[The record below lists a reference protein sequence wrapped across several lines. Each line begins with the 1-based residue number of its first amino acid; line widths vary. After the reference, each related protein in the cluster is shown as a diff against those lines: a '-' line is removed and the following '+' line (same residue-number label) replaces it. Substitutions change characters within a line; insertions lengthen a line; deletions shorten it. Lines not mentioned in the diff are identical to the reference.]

1 MPSRHAQ
8 RPHAQDGIADLEHFY
23 EAHQDDDRVVK
34 AIAAELKHRS
44 TERARRLA
52 ARIASAHQDLHGA
65 HGGPQRPPLDG
76 GAPSTAPKPP
86 PVTPPRAHTPAPVP
100 AMSSTPRPSAP
111 PGSTPAP
118 STDDLETKAALL
130 ALESVPY
137 AGATGPKDS
146 PNAILS
152 AWVSLEVLAPLTYKD
167 PVKLVG
173 DDRSCIAKIDN
184 GQLPW
189 FRGETSRRNYKL
201 FYLVILGEVNMDTSM
216 ADLLRTFGDDEE
228 MPKRQGT
235 RAPIALAIVDKDG
248 MLVGLETV
256 AVSSFAWGVPV
267 ALRGKMGS
275 LGRWPDAER
284 ILCEQLHQR
293 LDRVDRDGN
302 ALPLDLKTI
311 NECHIWLQK
320 TLGLRPDHVFPP
332 SFVARLYHYYRLPGA
347 PDSPLINSFYIGDLV
362 KARRMVDAGAA
373 PQTIK
378 RYLSVLKP
386 DPSGDLLQN
395 KSGIAELIAPSRF
408 PLARWPSRGGH
419 HLVTLQQAAVNTA
432 RTEFL
437 DDKEGILAVNGP
449 PGTGKTTLLRDLV
462 AHCATSRA
470 AKLVEFDD
478 PEKAFIQTGEQIR
491 VGDGAFLRLY
501 GLDPR
506 IKGFELVVAS
516 SNNKAVENVSKEL
529 PAGKSIEPGPTY
541 FTSVA
546 KVVCGDENN
555 PSADPADEPWGLVAA
570 VLGNGANKAAFQQ
583 KFWWHA
589 DYGFPIYLK
598 AARGMDVSREEFAG
612 EGKLPKKVLPPIV
625 AAERPL
631 NGDAALQQW
640 QKARKSFTE
649 LKSGI
654 EAKLTKLE
662 EARALP
668 PKVTKAQA
676 EVTRRR
682 DEQMASAQLLETA
695 DAAYALAVET
705 AGKTKAASVAVEREL
720 MAMHAVR
727 PGFFARLFRT
737 EAFRR
742 WKYEVSIKESTHQ
755 DVDGAHKD
763 AQVQLATATQ
773 RKKQCADALAT
784 ATDQLG
790 KVERVFDTLSDMLRD
805 AMDSIG
811 DRFVDSRFFG
821 RGHGEWN
828 LAAPWLDDQIHK
840 EREKLFTVA
849 MDVHKAFV
857 TVAAQKVQHNLGV
870 LMTAMQ
876 SGVFQDQAKR
886 QLLADL
892 WSTLFLVIPVVSTTF
907 ASVDRMLGDLSPGA
921 LGWLLVDEAGQA
933 TPQAA
938 VGALMRARR
947 AVVVGDPLQIPPVVT
962 IPEKLISQIA
972 QHYGVTRDRWC
983 APEASVQT
991 LADSA
996 TPIKAHFSTS
1006 TGTREVGMPLLVHR
1020 RCQDPMFS
1028 VSNAIAYD
1036 GQMVHA
1042 AGSDKAGRVATALG
1056 PSTWF
1061 DVSGNATSKWSPE
1074 EGQAVMKLLRQLA
1087 RAGIQNPDVYVISPF
1102 RVVAHEMRQLLRAE
1116 PELFRAFGVDE
1127 RKWLDE
1133 RVGTIHTFQGKEAE
1147 AVIAVL
1153 GAPMTSQNGARRWA
1167 SSTPNILNVMV
1178 SRAKSRLYVVG
1189 SHAAWSGVGHFAE
1202 LARCVPTG
1210 NFRS

>member
-1 MPSRHAQ
+1 MPPRHFQ
-8 RPHAQDGIADLEHFY
+8 RPHAQDGISDLERVY
-23 EAHQDDDRVVK
+23 EAHHDDKRVVN
-34 AIAAELKHRS
+34 AIAAELRHRS

-52 ARIASAHQDLHGA
+52 ARIASAHQDRHRED
-65 HGGPQRPPLDG
+65 GPQSFPIDARGLD
-76 GAPSTAPKPP
+76 AV
-86 PVTPPRAHTPAPVP
+86 PVLPRTTSPRAPAPVP
-100 AMSSTPRPSAP
+100 AAATPPTAPRPSAP
-111 PGSTPAP
+111 LASAPAP
-118 STDDLETKAALL
+118 STDDPETKSALL
-130 ALESVPY
+130 ALESASYV
-137 AGATGPKDS
+137 GTTGPNDS
-146 PNAILS
+146 PSAILS
-152 AWVSLEVLAPLTYKD
+152 AWISLEVLAPLTYKD
-167 PVKLVG
+167 PVKLAG
-173 DDRSCIAKIDN
+173 DDRSCIAKLDG

-189 FRGETSRRNYKL
+189 LRGEKSRPNRKL
-201 FYLVILGEVNMDTSM
+201 FYLVVFGEVNMDTSM
-216 ADLLRTFGDDEE
+216 VDLLRGFGDDEE

-235 RAPIALAIVDKDG
+235 RAPIAMAIVDKDG
-248 MLVGLETV
+248 MLVDLESV
-256 AVSSFAWGVPV
+256 AVSSFGWGVPV
-267 ALRGKMGS
+267 VLRGKMGS
-275 LGRWPDAER
+275 LGRWPDAEKF
-284 ILCEQLHQR
+284 LCEQLYRR

-311 NECHIWLQK
+311 NDCHIWLQK

-332 SFVARLYHYYRLPGA
+332 SYVVRLYRYYRLPGA
-347 PDSPLINSFYIGDLV
+347 PDLPLINSFYIGDLV
-362 KARRMVDAGAA
+362 KARQMVDANTA

-378 RYLSVLKP
+378 RYLSMLRP
-386 DPSGDLLQN
+386 THSGDLLQD
-395 KSGIAELIAPSRF
+395 KFLIADLIAPSRF

-419 HLVTLQQAAVNTA
+419 HLVTLQQAAVNTV

-437 DDKEGILAVNGP
+437 DGKEGILAVNGP

-462 AHCATSRA
+462 AHCVTSRA

-478 PEKAFIQTGEQIR
+478 PENAFIQTGQQIR

-501 GLDPR
+501 GLAPS
-506 IKGFELVVAS
+506 IKGFELLVAS

-529 PAGKSIEPGPTY
+529 PASKSIEPGSKY
-541 FTSVA
+541 FTSMA
-546 KVVCGDENN
+546 KIVCGDENN
-555 PSADPADEPWGLVAA
+555 PPTDPVDEPWGLIAA
-570 VLGNGANKAAFQQ
+570 VLGNGANRAAFQQ
-583 KFWWHA
+583 KFWWHP

-612 EGKLPKKVLPPIV
+612 EGKPPKKVLPPII

-640 QKARKSFTE
+640 RKARKSFIE
-649 LKSGI
+649 LKRGV
-654 EAKLTKLE
+654 EAKLTMLE

-668 PKVTKAQA
+668 AKVVNAQA
-676 EVTRRR
+676 EVTRGR
-682 DEQMASAQLLETA
+682 DEQKAAAQALETA
-695 DAAYALAVET
+695 NAAYALAAET
-705 AGKTKAASVAVEREL
+705 AGETKAACVVAERES
-720 MAMHAVR
+720 MAMHAAR
-727 PGFFARLFRT
+727 PSFFSRLFGT
-737 EAFRR
+737 ESFRR
-742 WKYEVSIKESTHQ
+742 WKYEVSIKESSHQ
-755 DVDGAHKD
+755 DAARALKD
-763 AQVQLATATQ
+763 AQEQLATAMQ
-773 RKKQCADALAT
+773 RQKRCVDALVT

-790 KVERVFDTLSDMLRD
+790 KVERVFDTLNALLRD
-805 AMDSIG
+805 AMVTIG

-821 RGHGEWN
+821 RGHGAWN
-828 LAAPWLDDQIHK
+828 LATPWLDDQIHK
-840 EREKLFTVA
+840 ERGKLFTVA
-849 MDVHKAFV
+849 LDVHKAFV

-886 QLLADL
+886 QLLDDL

-921 LGWLLVDEAGQA
+921 IGWLLVDEAGQA

-938 VGALMRARR
+938 VGAMMRARR

-962 IPEKLISQIA
+962 IPEKLISQIT
-972 QHYGVTRDRWC
+972 QHYGVNRDRWC

-996 TPIKAHFSTS
+996 TRVKAHFSTA
-1006 TGTREVGMPLLVHR
+1006 TGTREVGLPLLVHR

-1028 VSNAIAYD
+1028 VSNVIAYD

-1042 AGSDKAGRVATALG
+1042 AGPDKAGGVATTLG
-1056 PSTWF
+1056 ASAWF
-1061 DVSGNATSKWSPE
+1061 DVSGNATSKWSPD
-1074 EGQAVMKLLRQLA
+1074 EGQAVMRLLRQLA
-1087 RAGIQNPDVYVISPF
+1087 FAGIQNPDVYVISPF

-1116 PELFRAFGVDE
+1116 PELFKAFGVDE

-1153 GAPMTSQNGARRWA
+1153 GAPMSSQNGARRWA

-1189 SHAAWSGVGHFAE
+1189 SHTAWSGIGHFAE
-1202 LARCVPTG
+1202 LARWIQKGKLP
-1210 NFRS
+1210 